1 MLGLLPGLDNFSH
14 IGGFLMGL
22 ALGVCLLHS
31 PNALRQRIGQPGRD
45 EPPYEPVINATT
57 MSGAARGPGRDGGG
71 SRTVA
76 AWVRKPVGFFRG
88 RKAFW
93 WVWWLF
99 RAGALLGVLIA
110 FIVLL
115 NNFYKYRTQCRWCKY
130 LSCLVGSFF
139 LFSCL
144 FHVLFPP
151 IYLSLMTET
160 FAPVSL
166 FFPPSFLLLSRSF
179 DSPRPP
185 LSLSLSVYLKTFFPP
200 FEKKEG
206 KSKKYP
212 D

>member
-1 MLGLLPGLDNFSH
+1 VFSVFDGLYLFSGASGCLFGVLALTLLDLLYTWKERSSPCKDLGFIAIDIVISFVLGLLPGLDNFSH

-45 EPPYEPVINATT
+45 EPPYEPVVNAAT
-57 MSGAARGPGRDGGG
+57 MSGARRGPGRGG
-71 SRTVA
+71 SRTMA
-76 AWVRKPVGFFRG
+76 AWARKPVGFFRG

-130 LSCLVGSFF
+130 LSCLVGYIFF
-139 LFSCL
+139 LLPFS
-144 FHVLFPP
+144 
-151 IYLSLMTET
+151 T
-160 FAPVSL
+160 FSHFYPFS
-166 FFPPSFLLLSRSF
+166 PSFL
-179 DSPRPP
+179 PP
-185 LSLSLSVYLKTFFPP
+185 
-200 FEKKEG
+200 
-206 KSKKYP
+206 
-212 D
+212 